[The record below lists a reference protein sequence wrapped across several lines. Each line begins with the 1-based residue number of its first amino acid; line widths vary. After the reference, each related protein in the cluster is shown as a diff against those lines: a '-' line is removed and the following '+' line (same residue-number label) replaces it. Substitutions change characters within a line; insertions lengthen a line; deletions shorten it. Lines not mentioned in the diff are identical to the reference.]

1 MRSWLKEKRTESGL
15 TMAKMAEK
23 LDITEGYYSLI
34 EAGER
39 QKKMDVALVI
49 KLSAILGIPIEKI
62 ADLEAR

>member
-49 KLSAILGIPIEKI
+49 KLSAILGIPIEQI

>member
-49 KLSAILGIPIEKI
+49 KLSAILSIPIEQI

>member
-23 LDITEGYYSLI
+23 LNITEGYYSLI

-49 KLSAILGIPIEKI
+49 KLSAILGIPIEQI

>member
-49 KLSAILGIPIEKI
+49 KLSAILGIPIDQI